1 MTPKEKAENILNKY
15 RTFVVMWSGDTQT
28 TNENVKQCALIT
40 VDEVIEQW
48 DYIDTYL
55 ADDNG
60 KLNPNLKYWYD
71 VRKEL
76 NAL

>member
-15 RTFVVMWSGDTQT
+15 RTFVVMWSGDIQT

-40 VDEVIEQW
+40 VDECIKLLNLMDGGFSFEKEIEFWEQ
-48 DYIDTYL
+48 
-55 ADDNG
+55 
-60 KLNPNLKYWYD
+60 
-71 VRKEL
+71 VRNEI